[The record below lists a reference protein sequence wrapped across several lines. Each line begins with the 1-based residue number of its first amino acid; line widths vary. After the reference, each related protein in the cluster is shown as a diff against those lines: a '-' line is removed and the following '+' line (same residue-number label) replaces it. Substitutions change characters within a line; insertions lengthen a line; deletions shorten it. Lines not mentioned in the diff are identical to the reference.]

1 MSTPD
6 LEEKARNREIAQN
19 EAHREAVSAVRV
31 SSWAIALA
39 VAIGAIVAAR
49 DQLIPLAARTAEQL
63 AE

>member
-6 LEEKARNREIAQN
+6 AEEKARNREIAQN

-39 VAIGAIVAAR
+39 VVIGAIVVGFFWAWTHR
-49 DQLIPLAARTAEQL
+49 
-63 AE
+63 